1 MLEHTSHEHEFLNT
15 KIGYVKQIFG
25 GEIIFFLINNALTWD
40 FAFVCC
46 VHSLFCLGIRILH
59 ANLYRRGLLQYIP
72 IPADPLPQVQ

>member
-25 GEIIFFLINNALTWD
+25 GEIIFFFINNALTWD

-46 VHSLFCLGIRILH
+46 VHSLFLSR
-59 ANLYRRGLLQYIP
+59 
-72 IPADPLPQVQ
+72 DPDPPCESV